1 MFIWI
6 ARLVHKP
13 RVFNEASSIFFRST
27 VLPAFWVD
35 NMEQSNLHDKLFSR
49 GSVTPPREPPTHLDS
64 LFQSIT
70 THGNS
75 APATPSMIADDDTS
89 APAASTTPA
98 DRQSAL
104 LSLLYPAATSIPA
117 IRPLQQSP
125 PASSIRSGQSPSN
138 NSETQGK
145 ILLEQLMG

>member
-1 MFIWI
+1 
-6 ARLVHKP
+6 
-13 RVFNEASSIFFRST
+13 
-27 VLPAFWVD
+27 
-35 NMEQSNLHDKLFSR
+35 MEQSNLHDKLFSR
-49 GSVTPPREPPTHLDS
+49 GSVTPPPSTHLDS

-75 APATPSMIADDDTS
+75 APATPSMIADDDP
-89 APAASTTPA
+89 APAPAVSTSPA

-104 LSLLYPAATSIPA
+104 LSLLYPAATSTSTM
-117 IRPLQQSP
+117 RPLQHSQQIPSP

-138 NSETQGK
+138 SSETQGK